1 MIENILDA
9 VTPEE
14 IDALTCRL
22 VSIEGHEE
30 TEEREIPVAACLKKY
45 LDEQGVPAELV
56 PIVDGRSNVMARVK
70 GKGGGPVLLL
80 NGHTD
85 TVPPYAME
93 DPFDGR
99 VEGDR
104 IRGRGSVDM
113 KGALSSMAHVLVAL
127 ARSGAELT
135 GDVVLAATIGEEK
148 ASEGARQL
156 MEDRFP
162 ADYVIVGEGT
172 GLQVGVAHKGALRGE
187 AVFEGR
193 AVHSS
198 VPEQG
203 INAIYKASAWTER
216 IVSEYIPS
224 LEKKSHPLLGS
235 PTMNLGVIE
244 GGTRMS
250 SVPDRCAIR
259 FDRRMIPGE
268 NADELIAELQA
279 IVDALAVED
288 PDVRGRVD
296 ELPEHREGPHPPLE
310 SDPAGPLVQALLSA
324 RETELGERSQP
335 IGLVYWTDAALFA
348 QVPGTQAVVSGPGD
362 IAQAHTNDEWIS
374 RAQLHAAYRMYVRVA
389 AELCM

>member
-1 MIENILDA
+1 MIDNILDTVA
-9 VTPEE
+9 PEE
-14 IDALTCRL
+14 IDALACAL

-30 TEEREIPVAACLKKY
+30 TEEREIPVAARLKEY
-45 LDEQGVPAELV
+45 LDEHDVPVELV
-56 PIVDGRSNVMARVK
+56 PIADGRPNVMARIE
-70 GKGGGPVLLL
+70 GTGGGPVLLL

-93 DPFDGR
+93 RPFDGR

-104 IRGRGSVDM
+104 IYGRGSVDM

-127 ARSGAELT
+127 RRSGAELA

-148 ASEGARQL
+148 ASEGARRL
-156 MEDRFP
+156 RDDAFP

-172 GLQVGVAHKGALRGE
+172 GLRVGVAHKGALRGE

-203 INAIYKASAWTER
+203 VNAIYKASTWIER
-216 IVSEYIPS
+216 IKQDYIPS
-224 LEKKSHPLLGS
+224 LAEKTHPLLGS
-235 PTMNLGVIE
+235 PTISLGVIE

-268 NADELIAELQA
+268 TADELIAELQA
-279 IVDALAVED
+279 VIDALAAD
-288 PDVRGRVD
+288 DGDMKGRVD
-296 ELPEHREGPHPPLE
+296 ELPEHREGPHPPLQ
-310 SDPAGPLVQALLSA
+310 SDPAGPLVKALLAA
-324 RETELGERSQP
+324 REAELGERSEP
-335 IGLVYWTDAALFA
+335 IGLMYWTDAALFA
-348 QVPGTQAVVSGPGD
+348 QIPGTQAVVCGPGD

-389 AELCM
+389 AGLCT